1 MTTIVHK
8 DGIIACDGRSTADNL
23 IISDNCEKMIEKD
36 GIKFFIAGLVAD
48 RDEFIKQYL
57 KDDVFEDLD
66 CQAMIIRD
74 RKVTVCC
81 FIDGKKIET
90 PVSKKTP
97 YAIGSGML
105 HALTAMDLG
114 KTAKESIR
122 IAMKRDA
129 CTGGV
134 IKTYKV

>member
-1 MTTIVHK
+1 MTTICHK
-8 DGIIACDGRSTADNL
+8 DGVVACDGRSTADNL
-23 IISDNCEKMIEKD
+23 IISDNCEKMTERN
-36 GIKFFIAGLVAD
+36 GIKFFVAGLVAD
-48 RDEFIKQYL
+48 REAFIEQYI

-66 CQAMIIRD
+66 VQAMIINKG
-74 RKVTVCC
+74 KVTVCC
-81 FIDGKKIET
+81 FMEGKKIET
-90 PVSKKTP
+90 PVSKRTP

-114 KTAKESIR
+114 KSAKEAIK